1 MGDTTSGVTVSH
13 MLSQLDT
20 FAGLAASVCVG
31 SVRAVSSSVRAV
43 GGKGKRPLRV
53 GATPVPH
60 AEILDF
66 VREPLAACDID
77 LQIEIFESFDEP
89 NDLLAAGRLH
99 ANFFQYL
106 PFLDDFNRRTGNG
119 LVPVAPVHI
128 EPFGLYS
135 TSIADLD
142 GIPDYAEV
150 ALPSDPV
157 NVDRSLVMLD
167 ELGLI
172 ECRPARGG
180 LATAGDV
187 RSNPR
192 RLVFKELTSWLLGDV
207 REDFDTGG
215 RSGAGAGLVFLFGNQ
230 AMEWGVDTGSAL
242 HCDRG
247 NPAYAEY
254 LVARPDNHGG
264 SSVRALAEALNCE
277 STREFISSTYAGQV
291 LAAF

>member
-1 MGDTTSGVTVSH
+1 
-13 MLSQLDT
+13 
-20 FAGLAASVCVG
+20 
-31 SVRAVSSSVRAV
+31 VSSSVRAV
-43 GGKGKRPLRV
+43 GSKGKRPLRV

-66 VREPLAACDID
+66 VREPLAARDID

-119 LVPVAPVHI
+119 LVPVVPVHI

-135 TSIADLD
+135 ATIPNLAA
-142 GIPDYAEV
+142 IPDYAEV

-157 NVDRSLVMLD
+157 NVDRSLVMLHD
-167 ELGLI
+167 LGLI
-172 ECRPARGG
+172 DCRPSRPG
-180 LATAGDV
+180 LAGAGDV
-187 RSNPR
+187 TSNPR
-192 RLVFKELTSWLLGDV
+192 RLVFKELTSWLLGDI
-207 REDFDTGG
+207 RDDFDV
-215 RSGAGAGLVFLFGNQ
+215 VFLFGNQ

-242 HCDRG
+242 YCDRG

-254 LVARPDNHGG
+254 LVARPDNCESLG
-264 SSVRALAEALNCE
+264 VRALAAALNGE
-277 STREFISSTYAGQV
+277 ATREFITNTYAGQV

>member
-1 MGDTTSGVTVSH
+1 
-13 MLSQLDT
+13 
-20 FAGLAASVCVG
+20 
-31 SVRAVSSSVRAV
+31 VRAV
-43 GGKGKRPLRV
+43 GGRGKRPLRV

-66 VREPLAACDID
+66 VREALAVCDID
-77 LQIEIFESFDEP
+77 LQIVIFESFDEP
-89 NDLLAAGRLH
+89 NDLLIARRLH

-106 PFLDDFNRRTGNG
+106 PFLDDFNRRTGNR

-135 TSIADLD
+135 SSIPDLD
-142 GIPDYAEV
+142 AIPDYAEV

-157 NVDRSLVMLD
+157 NVDRSLVMLNQ
-167 ELGLI
+167 LGLI
-172 ECRPARGG
+172 ECAPARRG
-180 LATAGDV
+180 LVSVGDV

-207 REDFDTGG
+207 REDFD
-215 RSGAGAGLVFLFGNQ
+215 LVFLFGNQ

-242 HCDRG
+242 YCDRG

-254 LVARPDNHGG
+254 LVARADNCESIG
-264 SSVRALAEALNCE
+264 VRALAEALNCE
-277 STREFISSTYAGQV
+277 STREFITSTYAGQV

>member
-1 MGDTTSGVTVSH
+1 
-13 MLSQLDT
+13 
-20 FAGLAASVCVG
+20 
-31 SVRAVSSSVRAV
+31 VSSSVRAV
-43 GGKGKRPLRV
+43 GAKGKRPLRV

-66 VREPLAACDID
+66 VREPLAAREID

-89 NDLLAAGRLH
+89 NNLLVAGRLH

-106 PFLDDFNRRTGNG
+106 PFLDDFNRRTGTR

-135 TSIADLD
+135 TSIPGVDA
-142 GIPDYAEV
+142 IPDYAEV
-150 ALPSDPV
+150 ALPLDPV
-157 NVDRSLVMLD
+157 NVDRSLMMLD
-167 ELGLI
+167 RLGLI
-172 ECRPARGG
+172 ECAPARRC
-180 LATAGDV
+180 LATVGDV

-192 RLVFKELTSWLLGDV
+192 RLVFKELTSWLLGGV
-207 REDFDTGG
+207 RADFDV
-215 RSGAGAGLVFLFGNQ
+215 VFLFGNQ

-242 HCDRG
+242 YCDRG

-254 LVARPDNHGG
+254 LVARPDTCESFG
-264 SSVRALAEALNCE
+264 VRALAEALNCE
-277 STREFISSTYAGQV
+277 TTREFITTTYAGQV

>member
-13 MLSQLDT
+13 MLSQSDT
-20 FAGLAASVCVG
+20 FAGLAAYVCVG
-31 SVRAVSSSVRAV
+31 SVLAVSSSVRAV
-43 GGKGKRPLRV
+43 RGKGKPPLRV

-66 VREPLAACDID
+66 VREPLAAWNID

-157 NVDRSLVMLD
+157 NVDRSLAMLD

-172 ECRPARGG
+172 ECTPAREC
-180 LATAGDV
+180 LATVGDV

-192 RLVFKELTSWLLGDV
+192 GLVFKELTSWLLGDS
-207 REDFDTGG
+207 RGDFDV
-215 RSGAGAGLVFLFGNQ
+215 VFLFGNQ

-254 LVARPDNHGG
+254 LVARPDNCDSPG
-264 SSVRALAEALNCE
+264 VRALAEALNCE
-277 STREFISSTYAGQV
+277 STREFITSTYAGQV

>member
-1 MGDTTSGVTVSH
+1 
-13 MLSQLDT
+13 
-20 FAGLAASVCVG
+20 
-31 SVRAVSSSVRAV
+31 VRAV
-43 GGKGKRPLRV
+43 GGRGKRPLRV

-66 VREPLAACDID
+66 VREALAVCDID
-77 LQIEIFESFDEP
+77 LQIVIFESFDEP
-89 NDLLAAGRLH
+89 NDLLVARRLH

-106 PFLDDFNRRTGNG
+106 PFLDDFNRRTGNR

-135 TSIADLD
+135 SSIPDLD
-142 GIPDYAEV
+142 AIPDYAEV

-157 NVDRSLVMLD
+157 NVDRSLVMLNQ
-167 ELGLI
+167 LGLI
-172 ECRPARGG
+172 ECAPARRG
-180 LATAGDV
+180 LVSVGDV

-207 REDFDTGG
+207 REDFD
-215 RSGAGAGLVFLFGNQ
+215 LVFLFGNQ

-242 HCDRG
+242 YCDRG

-254 LVARPDNHGG
+254 LVARADNCESIG
-264 SSVRALAEALNCE
+264 VRALAEALNCE
-277 STREFISSTYAGQV
+277 STREFITSTYAGQV